1 MRRPRAA
8 LLQVEYQA
16 EQLME
21 AQSATTDRDAEFE
34 QLEGA
39 LSSERA
45 AVAYLKER
53 LQKAGAVEEQLQMQ
67 VLAALHLHRASVR
80 LLHTWWPENKKL
92 TLYQCCIL
100 CLWGCLH
107 DAECQCPTQHPQPL
121 AA

>member
-1 MRRPRAA
+1 MQTPEP

-21 AQSATTDRDAEFE
+21 AQSATADRDAEFE

-45 AVAYLKER
+45 AVTRLRER

-67 VLAALHLHRASVR
+67 VLAASHLHRASMR
-80 LLHTWWPENKKL
+80 LQHIWWPRNQKH
-92 TLYQCCIL
+92 TLCQCCI
-100 CLWGCLH
+100 
-107 DAECQCPTQHPQPL
+107 PPL
-121 AA
+121 